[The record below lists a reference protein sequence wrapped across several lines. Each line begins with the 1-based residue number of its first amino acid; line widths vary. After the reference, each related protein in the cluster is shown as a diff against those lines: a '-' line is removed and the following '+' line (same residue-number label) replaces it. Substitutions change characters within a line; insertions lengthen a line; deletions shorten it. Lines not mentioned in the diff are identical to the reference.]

1 MEPHSEDS
9 DSAPE
14 DVAFQDAKEDAL
26 AHIKTVSQAATQ
38 KKKLRKEVNKKRR
51 EKLTEQKQVKRQKL
65 AELESKKLPSSVLED
80 LDGTEEEESN
90 NRIEIAKPSNTR
102 LTFDEN
108 NSLEDAKDYI
118 ALETSKTDF
127 KILTD
132 KDLRSNNF
140 KFQEASSFRDKML
153 NGGRVR
159 REPHSNKIRREEKK
173 KVCGLNSK
181 LSAWYLVLSLN
192 NFFYDFQIWKPVWN
206 IECPPCPPSKT
217 RQRE

>member
-26 AHIKTVSQAATQ
+26 AHIKTVSQAASQ
-38 KKKLRKEVNKKRR
+38 KKKLRKEVNKKRQ

-80 LDGTEEEESN
+80 LDGTEDEESN

-181 LSAWYLVLSLN
+181 LSA
-192 NFFYDFQIWKPVWN
+192 
-206 IECPPCPPSKT
+206 
-217 RQRE
+217 